1 VAPSPNLTTKGNP
14 GYINADLPEIFHT
27 HGTTA
32 RERIAQWVAIRAAEP
47 GITAADAA
55 KKMGLAPKSL
65 NALIG
70 KATKEG
76 WLKFDD
82 PIARIN
88 HEIIPKVLDNLNTFL
103 DARDKAVT
111 IETAKGTIFK
121 TYQASEGALEGQQQN
136 VLALKIEM
144 IGSDTAPII
153 SGQVI
158 GKPRELKD
166 SQ

>member
-1 VAPSPNLTTKGNP
+1 
-14 GYINADLPEIFHT
+14 
-27 HGTTA
+27 
-32 RERIAQWVAIRAAEP
+32 
-47 GITAADAA
+47 
-55 KKMGLAPKSL
+55 MGLAPKSL